1 VTDIAIDCE
10 FVEDGKTI
18 KLLSIGLVAED
29 GAELYR
35 VCEDPDAMASAMHHP
50 WVRANVLLSLPV
62 AFTQNGQRRWWQWDE
77 GHPDFAAVWLRKT
90 VAEDVKNFICTTED
104 PQLWADYGAYDH
116 VALAQLFGPM
126 IDLPDGIPMWTS
138 DLRQEW
144 ARAGKPGLPS
154 LPGVTGHNAL
164 SDAREVMF
172 RLRWLREY
180 AAEAAGRAVAR

>member
-1 VTDIAIDCE
+1 VTDIAMDTE

-35 VCEDPDAMASAMHHP
+35 ICADPYAMDAAMRHP
-50 WVRANVLLSLPV
+50 WVRENVLPSLPV
-62 AFTQNGQRRWWQWDE
+62 TMADGWYRWDE
-77 GHPDFAAVWLRKT
+77 GHPDFAAVWLRNT
-90 VAEDVKNFICTTED
+90 VAEDVKNFIRTTEQ
-104 PQLWADYGAYDH
+104 PVLYADYGAYDH

-126 IDLPDGIPMWTS
+126 IDLPVGIPMWTA

-144 ARAGKPGLPS
+144 ARAGKPELPS

-172 RLRWLREY
+172 RLRWLREHH
-180 AAEAAGRAVAR
+180 GGKS